1 MEKASEIESLYD
13 EFTGQVKAVSSRPIG
28 RVFPDEDM
36 MGLLSYLRIIEMD
49 YIGAYSVCQTIAH
62 LLEHRF
68 VNELIDTLHK
78 KNVTVTGDAW
88 RIRNG
93 ECRLVALA
101 WVFPVNHEISYVSLD
116 YAFEDSR
123 ESTIWLESIPLI
135 QLRRRDT
142 EYSFSGMHR
151 IIVNQAL
158 QRFFR
163 NMDIE

>member
-1 MEKASEIESLYD
+1 MEKASEIEKLYD
-13 EFTGQVKAVSSRPIG
+13 EFAGQVKAVSSRPIG

-36 MGLLSYLRIIEMD
+36 MGSLSYLRINEME

-62 LLEHRF
+62 LLAHRF

-116 YAFEDSR
+116 YAFEDR
-123 ESTIWLESIPLI
+123 RDSTIWLESIPLI

-142 EYSFSGMHR
+142 EYSLSSMHKT
-151 IIVNQAL
+151 IVNHAL
-158 QRFFR
+158 QRFVK